1 MFSTSILDALAT
13 FGYVA
18 AAGGLACCVLAYF
31 ALPKLIKIAFTDR
44 SDDENS

>member
-18 AAGGLACCVLAYF
+18 AAFGLLLCVMTYYAIPKM
-31 ALPKLIKIAFTDR
+31 AKLIIEN
-44 SDDENS
+44 DENKKE